1 MGKFYL
7 LFGIRDRSKPIR
19 KKQLPLFMC
28 LLTIV
33 FFPTQVSAQ
42 ESKSPF
48 SVPTATNLNIFHLK
62 GLLGCF
68 RVTDISNVESVAVM
82 SHVDAST
89 EAGQCIEACHAA
101 DYSYMSM
108 EFGQCT
114 CRKSH
119 ENSANRLSI
128 EAVDQAFCNN
138 YEYEYFSGS
147 QRLYVYLYT
156 YAPILRFVANANF
169 QLSSSLFD
177 ESNIQIDTDARF
189 ELIAVDKTLAQEWS
203 DTKLIQNQAK
213 ILNVGYRF
221 IFLSAANSYITKT
234 PVKGNFYSEVV

>member
-1 MGKFYL
+1 
-7 LFGIRDRSKPIR
+7 
-19 KKQLPLFMC
+19 
-28 LLTIV
+28 
-33 FFPTQVSAQ
+33 
-42 ESKSPF
+42 
-48 SVPTATNLNIFHLK
+48 
-62 GLLGCF
+62 
-68 RVTDISNVESVAVM
+68 M
-82 SHVDAST
+82 SHVDASA

-101 DYSYMSM
+101 NYNYMSM
-108 EFGQCT
+108 EFDLCT
-114 CRKSH
+114 CRKSP
-119 ENSANRLSI
+119 ENSANRLST
-128 EAVDQAFCNN
+128 EAVDQALCKN

-156 YAPILRFVANANF
+156 YEPILSFVTNANF